1 MRSSPKLWSRTSS
14 RKRDLVDDLEVA
26 RQHGRTAA
34 SQHSSAS
41 GSSVWFVYAIV
52 RQVMSHAVS
61 RIAYVDEQPHEL
73 RHGDRGMRVVE
84 LHRELLME
92 PLERNP
98 YAQYPEH
105 VLQRARDEEILLL
118 EPQLL
123 AARLVVVRVEDFAQV
138 LRDDLLIDGAV
149 VVAAV
154 EDREVERV
162 GRPRRARGAAC

>member
-1 MRSSPKLWSRTSS
+1 
-14 RKRDLVDDLEVA
+14 
-26 RQHGRTAA
+26 
-34 SQHSSAS
+34 
-41 GSSVWFVYAIV
+41 
-52 RQVMSHAVS
+52 
-61 RIAYVDEQPHEL
+61 
-73 RHGDRGMRVVE
+73 MRVVE